1 MVTFNIRTGTYTEHI
16 ALSAVTG
23 SDSVNT
29 ITIQAESLDSSDVT
43 ITYATQNLNDR
54 WTFALF
60 GTSYVTFQHLSFE
73 NTAPSVAGACL
84 YLDSANTNTTV
95 QHCVFSGP
103 QTQTYQQHAAAIYA
117 TNSFANH
124 HIVVRNCEFTDNEYG
139 VHIRAPYSPS
149 GILNG
154 TSITN
159 CKFTNQFRGAIATSS
174 TIGLMV
180 SNNDITTNSSTAASI
195 TVSNCSDTMYVQN
208 NKVVHTNAGRGIYF
222 SAADVAYG
230 LVSTTSSTCRSQ
242 ALVSRKACS
251 SAARA
256 ATGRATCWTL

>member
-1 MVTFNIRTGTYTEHI
+1 MKTILKMSPFKALLALAAVLCFGVSASAQLSGAYTIGGTSPDYATIDAALTDLETQGISAAVTFNIRTGTYTEHV

-29 ITIQAESLDSSDVT
+29 ITFQAESLDSSDVT

-95 QHCVFSGP
+95 QHCAFSGP

-174 TIGLMV
+174 TIGLTV
-180 SNNDITTNSSTAASI
+180 SNNDITTNSSTASSI
-195 TVSNCSDTMYVQN
+195 TVSNCSDTMYV
-208 NKVVHTNAGRGIYF
+208 
-222 SAADVAYG
+222 
-230 LVSTTSSTCRSQ
+230 
-242 ALVSRKACS
+242 
-251 SAARA
+251 
-256 ATGRATCWTL
+256 